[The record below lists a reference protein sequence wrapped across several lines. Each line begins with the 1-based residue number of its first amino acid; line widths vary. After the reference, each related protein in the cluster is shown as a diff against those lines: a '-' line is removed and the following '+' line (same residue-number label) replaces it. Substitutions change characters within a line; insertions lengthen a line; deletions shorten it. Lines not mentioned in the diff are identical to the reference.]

1 MYSDR
6 ALVIG
11 AGFAGLLAARVLSE
25 SYGDVVLVERDALTT
40 DAGHRAG
47 LPRAHHPHPLPARGE
62 QALEALF
69 PRIGREL
76 ENAGAV
82 RADLGSDCLHHF
94 PAGPAPRD
102 HLGLSVLSVTR
113 VTLDRIIR
121 RRVLRLANVSLVDG
135 VTIDGLLHDRGAV
148 TGVHGRRGD
157 RPFTDYADLVVDASG
172 RDSKLV
178 SWLAELG
185 VHCPAPRIVHGHV
198 TCSSRLYEVNRDLEL
213 GWKNACEIT
222 HLPGTARGGAVSS
235 VDGSR
240 WLVTLF
246 GAEGDPAPADDD
258 GFLDHAT
265 SLRCQGIAEIV
276 KTATPASA
284 IHHAGTPRTRWN
296 RFHQVPD
303 WPRGLLAIGDSVVS
317 LDPVH
322 GHGLTVTA
330 LNCADLRAL
339 VREHDL
345 AGEPLVFQR
354 GRQGRQVP
362 VDVRDDRRSRPGHQD
377 TPAAEAPAA
386 VVLRPGA
393 RGDSRQ
399 PAGLPRV
406 RPRLAAGLPPGGPAQ
421 SGGAG
426 PRAAGEEAQR
436 TAPSGHSTVTGTPLD
451 RA

>member
-25 SYGDVVLVERDALTT
+25 SYGDVVLVERDTITT
-40 DAGHRAG
+40 DTGHRAG
-47 LPRAHHPHPLPARGE
+47 VPSAHHRHPLPARGA
-62 QALEALF
+62 QALESLF
-69 PRIGREL
+69 PRIVREL

-82 RADLGSDCLHHF
+82 RADLGSDCLTHF

-102 HLGLSVLSVTR
+102 HLGLDVLSVTR

-135 VTIDGLLHDRGAV
+135 VTVNGLLHDRGTV

-185 VHCPAPRIVHGHV
+185 VHCPAPRIVRGHL

-213 GWKNACEIT
+213 DWKNACEPT
-222 HLPGTARGGAVSS
+222 HAPGKTRGGSMSS

-246 GAEGDPAPADDD
+246 GDAAPADDD
-258 GFLDHAT
+258 GFLDHAR
-265 SLRCQGIAEIV
+265 SLRCQDIAEVV

-284 IHHAGTPRTRWN
+284 IHHAGTARNRWN
-296 RFHQVPD
+296 RFHEVAD
-303 WPRGLLAIGDSVVS
+303 WPRGLLALGDSVVS

-330 LNCADLRAL
+330 VNCADLREL
-339 VREHDL
+339 LREHDL

-354 GRQGRQVP
+354 AVAKAARFPWTFATTADLGRGTRKLPLPGRLLRWYSGLVLGAIP
-362 VDVRDDRRSRPGHQD
+362 GDRRVYRAYVRVSQLAAR
-377 TPAAEAPAA
+377 PAALFSPA
-386 VVLRPGA
+386 VLV
-393 RGDSRQ
+393 
-399 PAGLPRV
+399 RV
-406 RPRLAAGLPPGGPAQ
+406 LLGRTLSGRRPRA
-421 SGGAG
+421 
-426 PRAAGEEAQR
+426 
-436 TAPSGHSTVTGTPLD
+436 TAP
-451 RA
+451 

>member
-1 MYSDR
+1 MAAMYSDR

-25 SYGDVVLVERDALTT
+25 SYGDVVLVERDTITA
-40 DAGHRAG
+40 DSGHRAG
-47 LPRAHHPHPLPARGE
+47 IPQACHPHPLPARGA

-69 PRIGREL
+69 PRLGREL

-82 RADLGSDCLHHF
+82 RADLGSDFLNHF

-135 VTIDGLLHDRGAV
+135 VTIEGLLHDRGTV

-157 RPFTDYADLVVDASG
+157 RPFTDYADLVVDTSG

-185 VHCPAPRIVHGHV
+185 VHCPAPRIVNGHL
-198 TCSSRLYEVNRDLEL
+198 TCASRLYEVNRDLDL
-213 GWKNACEIT
+213 GWKNACEST
-222 HLPGTARGGAVSS
+222 HAPGTRRGGAVSS

-246 GAEGDPAPADDD
+246 GADGDTAPADDD

-265 SLRCQGIAEIV
+265 SLRCQDVAEIV

-284 IHHAGTPRTRWN
+284 IHRAGHLRNRWN

-303 WPRGLLAIGDSVVS
+303 WPRGLLALGDSVVS

-330 LNCADLRAL
+330 LNCADLRTL
-339 VREHDL
+339 LRDHDL
-345 AGEPLVFQR
+345 AGEPLMFQR
-354 GRQGRQVP
+354 AVARAARFPWTFATTADLGWSMRKLPLSARLLRWYSGRVIAAIPGNRQVYRAYVRVTQLAGHP
-362 VDVRDDRRSRPGHQD
+362 V
-377 TPAAEAPAA
+377 TL
-386 VVLRPGA
+386 LRPA
-393 RGDSRQ
+393 VLFRVL
-399 PAGLPRV
+399 AGKTLSGR
-406 RPRLAAGLPPGGPAQ
+406 RPRA
-421 SGGAG
+421 
-426 PRAAGEEAQR
+426 
-436 TAPSGHSTVTGTPLD
+436 TAP
-451 RA
+451 

>member
-1 MYSDR
+1 MTAMYSDR

-47 LPRAHHPHPLPARGE
+47 IPRAHHPHPLPARGAE
-62 QALEALF
+62 ALEALF

-113 VTLDRIIR
+113 GTLDRIIR

-135 VTIDGLLHDRGAV
+135 LTIDGLLHDRGTV

-185 VHCPAPRIVHGHV
+185 VHCPAPRIVHGHLA
-198 TCSSRLYEVNRDLEL
+198 CSSRLYEVNRDLDL

-222 HLPGTARGGAVSS
+222 HVPGTTRGGAVSS

-246 GAEGDPAPADDD
+246 AAEGDTAPADDD

-265 SLRCQGIAEIV
+265 SLRCQDIAEIV
-276 KTATPASA
+276 KTATPASP
-284 IHHAGTPRTRWN
+284 IHRAGNPRNRWN

-303 WPRGLLAIGDSVVS
+303 WPRGLLALGDSVVS

-339 VREHDL
+339 LREHDL

-354 GRQGRQVP
+354 AVARAARFPWTFATTADLGRGTRTLPLRARLLRWYSGRVLGAIPGNRQVYRAYVRVSQLARHP
-362 VDVRDDRRSRPGHQD
+362 VALLSPAVLVR
-377 TPAAEAPAA
+377 
-386 VVLRPGA
+386 VLLAKTLSGR
-393 RGDSRQ
+393 
-399 PAGLPRV
+399 
-406 RPRLAAGLPPGGPAQ
+406 RPRA
-421 SGGAG
+421 
-426 PRAAGEEAQR
+426 
-436 TAPSGHSTVTGTPLD
+436 TAP
-451 RA
+451 

>member
-1 MYSDR
+1 MTAMYSDR

-47 LPRAHHPHPLPARGE
+47 IPRAHHPHPLPARGAE
-62 QALEALF
+62 ALEALF

-82 RADLGSDCLHHF
+82 RADLGSDCLHRF

-113 VTLDRIIR
+113 GTLDRIIR

-135 VTIDGLLHDRGAV
+135 LTIDGLLHDRGTV

-185 VHCPAPRIVHGHV
+185 VHCPAPRIVHGHLA
-198 TCSSRLYEVNRDLEL
+198 CSSRLYEVNRDLDL

-222 HLPGTARGGAVSS
+222 HVPGTTRGGAVSS

-246 GAEGDPAPADDD
+246 AADGDTAPADDD

-265 SLRCQGIAEIV
+265 SLRCQDIAEIV
-276 KTATPASA
+276 KTATPASP
-284 IHHAGTPRTRWN
+284 IHRAGNPRNRWN

-303 WPRGLLAIGDSVVS
+303 WPRGLLALGDSVVS

-339 VREHDL
+339 LREHDL

-354 GRQGRQVP
+354 AVARAARFPWTFATTADLGRGTRTLPLRARLLRWYAGRVLGAIPGNRQVYRAYVRVSQLACHP
-362 VDVRDDRRSRPGHQD
+362 VALLSPAVLVR
-377 TPAAEAPAA
+377 
-386 VVLRPGA
+386 VLLAKTLSGR
-393 RGDSRQ
+393 
-399 PAGLPRV
+399 
-406 RPRLAAGLPPGGPAQ
+406 RPRA
-421 SGGAG
+421 
-426 PRAAGEEAQR
+426 
-436 TAPSGHSTVTGTPLD
+436 TAP
-451 RA
+451 